1 MFGKSLK
8 KTKKTKTKN
17 EDDSDEDEDEDET
30 KEEESEAEQQ
40 VSIHVLIKRS
50 DVEGITKLIS
60 SSRKPKRGGETGG
73 VDDVVNLK
81 SALGSTP
88 LHTAVEVGD
97 LEVVQLLLR
106 SGANPDLVD
115 GIGWTPLLA
124 ACKAGNL
131 PMAQALLVDGKADA
145 NSKTNDLNTPL
156 HYLAGKAPKDD
167 TRELYYD
174 VMTLLLGKEGKVY
187 GMVANNTTSRNKN
200 GDTPL
205 HYAAMHGRPEVV
217 QWLLDHH
224 AAVNNQ
230 NTYGDTAL
238 HCAVI
243 RGDAEMVQLL
253 LKSGASK
260 SLEGRSGTPKEIA
273 KSEHADNASLLA
285 LF

>member
-1 MFGKSLK
+1 M
-8 KTKKTKTKN
+8 
-17 EDDSDEDEDEDET
+17 
-30 KEEESEAEQQ
+30 Q
-40 VSIHVLIKRS
+40 
-50 DVEGITKLIS
+50 
-60 SSRKPKRGGETGG
+60 
-73 VDDVVNLK
+73 
-81 SALGSTP
+81 
-88 LHTAVEVGD
+88 
-97 LEVVQLLLR
+97 VVQLLLR

-156 HYLAGKAPKDD
+156 HYLAGKAPKDG

-174 VMTLLLGKEGKVY
+174 VMTRLLGKEGKVY
-187 GMVANNTTSRNKN
+187 GMIANNTTSRNKN

-205 HYAAMHGRPEVV
+205 HYAAMHSRPEVV

-243 RGDAEMVQLL
+243 RGDVEMVQLL

-260 SLEGRSGTPKEIA
+260 SLAGRSGTPKEIA